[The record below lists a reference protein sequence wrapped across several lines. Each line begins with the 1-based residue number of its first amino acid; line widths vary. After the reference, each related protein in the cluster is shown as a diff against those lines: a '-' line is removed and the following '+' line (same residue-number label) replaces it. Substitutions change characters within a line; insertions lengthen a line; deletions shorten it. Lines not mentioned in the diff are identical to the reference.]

1 MTPPPSPTCHHHL
14 LSNFEV
20 LPCIVARNVTLLR
33 SHWGSIAPCR
43 EALPRLMGAD
53 LGPEN
58 RRGLQGRCPKLEV
71 PCGYLICLSMFIH
84 GIWSFN
90 FFNLVYLCGYS
101 GEQWHSW
108 YFWSCFEPHKRC
120 IRLENWTM
128 LCHKYWVSTL
138 TELPSK
144 SWTNFWNLFI
154 KEVREHTKEHS
165 NGL

>member
-33 SHWGSIAPCR
+33 SHWGSIARCR

-90 FFNLVYLCGYS
+90 FFNLVCLS
-101 GEQWHSW
+101 MWLFRRTMTLLIFLIV
-108 YFWSCFEPHKRC
+108 FWAAQKMHQAWELNHALSQVLGQHFDRTAQQVLDQFLKSVHKR
-120 IRLENWTM
+120 
-128 LCHKYWVSTL
+128 S
-138 TELPSK
+138 
-144 SWTNFWNLFI
+144 
-154 KEVREHTKEHS
+154 
-165 NGL
+165 

>member
-33 SHWGSIAPCR
+33 SHWGSIARCR

-71 PCGYLICLSMFIH
+71 PCTKPINSHMWLLNFYPLFIH

-90 FFNLVYLCGYS
+90 FFDLVCLSMWLFRRTMTLLIVLIVLWAAQKMHQAWELNHALSQVLGQHFDRTVQQVLDQFLKS
-101 GEQWHSW
+101 V
-108 YFWSCFEPHKRC
+108 HKR
-120 IRLENWTM
+120 
-128 LCHKYWVSTL
+128 S
-138 TELPSK
+138 
-144 SWTNFWNLFI
+144 
-154 KEVREHTKEHS
+154 
-165 NGL
+165 